1 MKGSDMASPN
11 MKKIQEKKDALNAPI
26 YWAWVSTTVSKG
38 ADGKWIQS
46 KGQTYVKSEHGKL

>member
-1 MKGSDMASPN
+1 MASPK

-26 YWAWVSTTVSKG
+26 YWAWVSTKVSQG

-46 KGQTYVKSEHGKL
+46 KGQTHVKSEHGKLV